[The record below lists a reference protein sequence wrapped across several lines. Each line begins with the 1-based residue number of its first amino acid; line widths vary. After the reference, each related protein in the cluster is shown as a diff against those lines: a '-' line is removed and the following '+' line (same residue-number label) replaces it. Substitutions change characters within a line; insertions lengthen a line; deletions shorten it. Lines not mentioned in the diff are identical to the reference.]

1 MMKVECK
8 RVNGGE
14 YLQVIDDSGYLHH
27 IGVMGIQNLAVRQYF
42 LGTKDMQ
49 RDARERNKQIRGLEE
64 RLFVL
69 GYPLGSKDE
78 KGSVEHFARS
88 LRSFYDDG
96 YGVFKLRKRSGILS
110 HVNERIE
117 KIDRKIYVFELLEK
131 KIMADAESRGMPYSR
146 QMLKKIVKINYRQ
159 ISEEEKD
166 QLINEYD
173 ESLTS
178 ALIERLSKK

>member
-1 MMKVECK
+1 M
-8 RVNGGE
+8 
-14 YLQVIDDSGYLHH
+14 
-27 IGVMGIQNLAVRQYF
+27 
-42 LGTKDMQ
+42 
-49 RDARERNKQIRGLEE
+49 
-64 RLFVL
+64 
-69 GYPLGSKDE
+69 GSKDE
-78 KGSVEHFARS
+78 KGSVEHVARS

-110 HVNERIE
+110 RLNERIE

-131 KIMADAESRGMPYSR
+131 KIMADAESRGMTYSR
-146 QMLKKIVKINYRQ
+146 QMLKQIVKINYRQ